1 MSNRSLPPDP
11 PTWRDR
17 IWAALW
23 LTVAFSIVT
32 IGIVLVPVPAHAD
45 TPFVMCPSGRAGVA
59 TAVTSCA
66 FADNVRR
73 GYLSQGS
80 GEVIAYSPVTDAVYD
95 MWCQPGYRA
104 AFNNGAVVTSALC
117 VGGSNAAV
125 VVW

>member
-1 MSNRSLPPDP
+1 MIRKTLLFLGLVICWMIPM
-11 PTWRDR
+11 
-17 IWAALW
+17 
-23 LTVAFSIVT
+23 VAF
-32 IGIVLVPVPAHAD
+32 LALPVRAD

-66 FADNVRR
+66 FAENVRR
-73 GYLSQGS
+73 GYYRQGS

-104 AFNNGAVVTSALC
+104 VFNNGVVVTSALC

>member
-1 MSNRSLPPDP
+1 MIRKTLLFLGLVICWMIPM
-11 PTWRDR
+11 
-17 IWAALW
+17 
-23 LTVAFSIVT
+23 VAF
-32 IGIVLVPVPAHAD
+32 LALPVRAD
-45 TPFVMCPSGRAGVA
+45 TPFVMCPGGHSGVA

-73 GYLSQGS
+73 SYLSQGS
-80 GEVIAYSPVTDAVYD
+80 GSVIAYSPVTDALYD

-104 AFNNGAVVTSALC
+104 AFGNGAVVDSALC

>member
-1 MSNRSLPPDP
+1 MIRKAMVFLG
-11 PTWRDR
+11 
-17 IWAALW
+17 LVVCW
-23 LTVAFSIVT
+23 LIPMVAF
-32 IGIVLVPVPAHAD
+32 LALPARAD

-73 GYLSQGS
+73 GYFSQGS
-80 GEVIAYSPVTDAVYD
+80 GEVIAYSPVTGGLYD

-104 AFNNGAVVTSALC
+104 AFSDGAVVTSALC